1 MDNKKINKVILFFV
15 SSFFYFLVLFFG
27 LQLMLKS
34 KGNDLPDTLV
44 MMSLYFTL
52 GATLLF
58 FLQFDNLLNLFQ
70 KKAVK
75 IVLIIFPIFI
85 VVIGYVFTLSK
96 DLNDNIEKP
105 NYEEQKKNQEIF
117 NNSEIE
123 LDLSSINKNLVYKEY
138 EDKLLS
144 EGKDGTIRQFKEV
157 SEDRLLDCTFELFL
171 INDKKII
178 ACDYNNS
185 LNYYI
190 KEMDSIR
197 LSIWDTCGEEIY
209 NNNDFVPNHLYKSAV
224 CYIIVISYHSKESL
238 DDSLLYIDYIK
249 QHVNR
254 QNIQQNP
261 YLIAL
266 INKKDLKDK
275 KYNLNTAVKSLK
287 EHSPNLLR
295 VPV

>member
-85 VVIGYVFTLSK
+85 VVMGYIFTLSK

-123 LDLSSINKNLVYKEY
+123 LDLSSINKN
-138 EDKLLS
+138 
-144 EGKDGTIRQFKEV
+144 
-157 SEDRLLDCTFELFL
+157 
-171 INDKKII
+171 
-178 ACDYNNS
+178 
-185 LNYYI
+185 
-190 KEMDSIR
+190 
-197 LSIWDTCGEEIY
+197 
-209 NNNDFVPNHLYKSAV
+209 
-224 CYIIVISYHSKESL
+224 
-238 DDSLLYIDYIK
+238 
-249 QHVNR
+249 
-254 QNIQQNP
+254 
-261 YLIAL
+261 
-266 INKKDLKDK
+266 
-275 KYNLNTAVKSLK
+275 
-287 EHSPNLLR
+287 
-295 VPV
+295 